1 MRIQVIHCHPLDD
14 SFNHALF
21 RGIVETL
28 RNNGHDVVATDLYR
42 EGFQPAMTEAERRTY
57 MGNGYDD
64 SAITRYVE
72 TLTSVDGVIFCF
84 PHWWFSMPAMLKGYV
99 DRVWGPGTAFVYD
112 ATDNHLVPNL
122 HNIRLLGVV
131 TTFGTPWWVVRL
143 YAGDPGRKVFRRGL
157 HPMCARRVSTF
168 WLAHYGMDR
177 SSRRSRERFLERV
190 KTRLAAVR

>member
-1 MRIQVIHCHPLDD
+1 MRIQVIYCHPLED

-21 RGIVETL
+21 RIIVETL

-57 MGNGYDD
+57 TGNGYDD
-64 SAITRYVE
+64 SAVARYVE
-72 TLTSVDGVIFCF
+72 TLTSVEGVVFD
-84 PHWWFSMPAMLKGYV
+84 ST
-99 DRVWGPGTAFVYD
+99 RS
-112 ATDNHLVPNL
+112 HLEPNL

-157 HPMCARRVSTF
+157 QPMCARRVSTF
-168 WLAHYGMDR
+168 WLAHYDMDH
-177 SSRRSRERFLERV
+177 SSQRSRERYLERV
-190 KTRLAAVR
+190 KARLAAIR

>member
-1 MRIQVIHCHPLDD
+1 MRIQVIHCHPLED

-21 RGIVETL
+21 RAIVATL
-28 RNNGHDVVATDLYR
+28 RDNGHDVVATDLYR
-42 EGFQPAMTEAERRTY
+42 EGFQPAMTEAERRSY

-64 SAITRYVE
+64 SAVARYVE
-72 TLTSVDGVIFCF
+72 TLTSVDGVVFCF
-84 PHWWFSMPAMLKGYV
+84 PQWWFSMPAMLKGYV

-112 ATDNHLVPNL
+112 ATDNRLVPNL

-131 TTFGTPWWVVRL
+131 TTFGTPWWVVKL

-157 HPMCARRVSTF
+157 QPMCGRRVSTF

-177 SSRRSRERFLERV
+177 SSRRSRERFLESV